1 MSEYATAITIA
12 FILLSALVAA
22 FIRRTSRDKCLK
34 AFAHD
39 MVTIEEVDG
48 DIFYGK
54 LNVENTG
61 LELIYEQAYT
71 NENAQTESSYL
82 TYKNEYAKIQLL
94 VRYHDQLTD
103 DAKMDRDKELKVT
116 YHPTFSK
123 RLARKT
129 ANVFKTIRDSIMEV
143 VDMMM
148 SHAKKATPAGGM
160 LTSQDKYV
168 TRMKKDLA
176 GSVGTSYEP
185 LLEKYIGRIVTL
197 EFIRGD
203 NVLKISGVLKDYTAT
218 FIEMLDVDY
227 KTDDTAQARKA
238 DIIVPRKYGIVR
250 YLGE

>member
-12 FILLSALVAA
+12 FILISALVAA
-22 FIRRTSRDKCLK
+22 FIRRTNRDKCLK
-34 AFAHD
+34 AFARD

-71 NENAQTESSYL
+71 NKSNQTESTYL
-82 TYKNEYAKIQLL
+82 TYKNEYSNIQLL
-94 VRYHDQLTD
+94 VRYHDQLTEA
-103 DAKMDRDKELKVT
+103 AKSERAQELAIT

-123 RLARKT
+123 RFTRKI
-129 ANVFKTIRDSIMEV
+129 ANIFKTIRDSIMEV

-148 SHAKKATPAGGM
+148 ASAKKATPAGGM

-176 GSVGTSYEP
+176 GSVATSYEP
-185 LLEKYIGRIVTL
+185 LLEKYIGKIVTL
-197 EFIRGD
+197 ELIKGD
-203 NVLKISGVLKDYTAT
+203 KVLKIAGVLKDYTAA
-218 FIEMLDVDY
+218 FIELLDIDY
-227 KTDDTAQARKA
+227 KADDTAQARKA

>member
-22 FIRRTSRDKCLK
+22 FIRRTNRDKCLK
-34 AFAHD
+34 AFSRD
-39 MVTIEEVDG
+39 MITIEEIDG
-48 DIFYGK
+48 DVFYGK

-71 NENAQTESSYL
+71 NENSQTESSYL

-94 VRYHDQLTD
+94 VRYHDQLNE
-103 DAKMDRDKELKVT
+103 DAKMERDQELKVT

-123 RLARKT
+123 RLTRRT

-148 SHAKKATPAGGM
+148 AQAKKATPAGGM
-160 LTSQDKYV
+160 LTTQDKYV
-168 TRMKKDLA
+168 TRMKKDLT

-185 LLEKYIGRIVTL
+185 LLEKYIGRSVTL
-197 EFIRGD
+197 ELIKGD
-203 NVLKISGVLKDYTAT
+203 SILKISGVLKDYTAT

-227 KTDDTAQARKA
+227 NTGDAVLPRKA